1 MNKMA
6 TYRSPAEKSGR
17 AALGSFVF
25 YVVFLNCLSVAAV
38 TAAHH
43 PGRHFFSTE
52 HLSETMRSA
61 PLADVERNRQE
72 VKGRVTSEKGETLP
86 GVTILIKGTQQG
98 VITDPDGLFSIEVP
112 DENAI
117 LVFSF
122 VGYKSQEI
130 TVGNRVMIDLSLE
143 VDEKSLDELVV
154 VGYGTQSKKKLST
167 AISRVSGKEINN
179 LPVTMPGDALTG
191 LAAGVQVQ
199 AGAGDVPGAA
209 PTIRIRG
216 IGSLGASNAPLYVVD
231 GYPLQSAAE
240 FNRINVADIE
250 SVEVLKDAASAA
262 IYGSRAANGVIIVT
276 TKRGQKGKLSFN
288 FNAYSG
294 IQDVAR
300 RIEVMNKTEYLK
312 YAKDARDA
320 SGLPIP
326 DAYQNPE
333 NLADTDWQR
342 VIFRKAPMSKMELSA
357 RGGTD
362 KIRFSVSGSYLT
374 QTGTMIGT
382 DYKVMSLRTN
392 IDADLTNRLS
402 IGVNVAPSY
411 TTFNLKPTPRDPGSW
426 GYSPIYLAMI
436 VPPVVDVKLAN
447 GDYGQNNVLPH
458 TQYGFA
464 EVGGF
469 NPLAILELE
478 HRYTTRF
485 GLINNLFLEWKP
497 LAGLKFRTQGGALIG
512 AGISETYTPSTLAS
526 LVSPF
531 ANLSSPQLN
540 GIASSAG
547 NSRDI
552 DWVWENNMT
561 YDKSFGNAHN
571 LSAMLLYSMQK
582 YASTS
587 TTTTGR
593 VGSFTNDLVR
603 NPTASSN
610 QAGSVAYG
618 VHSFLSYAARI
629 NYDFKDKYLLS
640 ASVRTDGSSRF
651 GTNNKFGVFQSYS
664 AGWRISE
671 EPFMKNQ
678 TLFGE
683 LKLRASFGETGNAN
697 IGDFTWISGMTASH
711 YSFNDIRYP
720 GARPSGFMNRDL
732 TWEKSKQVDIGL
744 EASFLRDRLHL
755 TFDLYDK
762 KTHGMLFAK
771 DLPALVGYATS
782 FQTNIGSLQ
791 NKGFE
796 LDLSSDNLK
805 GRLTWNTSLNVSF
818 NATKVLDL
826 GGRQSL
832 NSLPGT
838 PGWNDVYRINVGE
851 PLGNFYGFVIDG
863 VIRNESQLNTLPQ
876 WAGSGVGDYQIR
888 DVNKDG
894 AINEADRTLLG
905 NGFPRLLF
913 GATNTF
919 SFSGFDLSFILQGV
933 AGNHII
939 NGASRH
945 SELWIGRW
953 NTVKEMAGNY
963 FDPAN
968 PDREVKYARVGT
980 VRSGF
985 GTASNLHSYAVYNG
999 SFLRLRNV
1007 TLGYTIPPAIQSR
1020 LRLNSTRLYV
1030 TAQNLLTFTRYPG
1043 FNPEPS
1049 QYGETVYQP
1058 GSDQATYP
1066 VNRSIM
1072 IGLNIGF

>member
-1 MNKMA
+1 M
-6 TYRSPAEKSGR
+6 RS
-17 AALGSFVF
+17 
-25 YVVFLNCLSVAAV
+25 YVLWTVLLNCFAVAAA
-38 TAAHH
+38 TAAPH
-43 PGRHFFSTE
+43 PVKPAFSASPSV
-52 HLSETMRSA
+52 LSGKARALSHAGMDPGEN
-61 PLADVERNRQE
+61 ERE
-72 VKGRVTSEKGETLP
+72 IKGRITAEKGEALP
-86 GVTILIKGTQQG
+86 GVTILVKGTQQG
-98 VITDPDGLFSIEVP
+98 VITDPEGVYTIEVP
-112 DENAI
+112 DENAV

-122 VGYKSQEI
+122 VGYKSKEVV
-130 TVGNRVMIDLSLE
+130 VGNRVRIDLALE
-143 VDEKSLDELVV
+143 VDEKSLEELVV
-154 VGYGTQSKKKLST
+154 VGYGTQSRKKLST
-167 AISRVSGKEINN
+167 AISRVSGKEINK
-179 LPVTMPGDALTG
+179 LPVAMPGDALAG
-191 LAAGVQVQ
+191 LAAGVQIQ
-199 AGAGDVPGAA
+199 AGSGDIPGSA

-240 FNRINVADIE
+240 FNRINVSDIE
-250 SVEVLKDAASAA
+250 SMEVLKDAASAA

-276 TKRGQKGKLSFN
+276 TKRGQKGKMSFN

-294 IQDVAR
+294 VQDVAR

-320 SGLPIP
+320 AGLPIP
-326 DAYQNPE
+326 DAYRQPE
-333 NLADTDWQR
+333 NLPDTDWQS

-357 RGGTD
+357 RGGTE
-362 KIRFSVSGSYLT
+362 KIRFSLSGSYLT

-392 IDADLTNRLS
+392 IDADLTKNLS
-402 IGVNVAPSY
+402 AGVNIAPSY
-411 TTFNLKPTPRDPGSW
+411 TTFNSKPTPRDPGNW

-436 VPPVVDVKLAN
+436 VPPVVDVRLAN
-447 GDYGQNNVLPH
+447 GDYGHNNVLPH
-458 TQYGFA
+458 TQYGFS

-485 GLINNLFLEWKP
+485 GLVNNLFLEWKP
-497 LAGLKFRTQGGALIG
+497 LPGLKLKTQGGAAIG
-512 AGISETYTPSTLAS
+512 SSVDDNYTPSTLAS

-531 ANLSSPQLN
+531 ANLSSPLLA

-552 DWVWENNMT
+552 DWVWENNLT
-561 YDKSFGNAHN
+561 YDKSFGNRHN

-582 YASTS
+582 YSSTS

-593 VGSFTNDLVR
+593 VGTFTNDLVH

-610 QAGSVAYG
+610 QAGSIAYG

-629 NYDFKDKYLLS
+629 NYDFKDRYLVS

-664 AGWRISE
+664 AGWRISG
-671 EPFMKNQ
+671 EPFMQNQ
-678 TLFGE
+678 QVFDE
-683 LKLRASFGETGNAN
+683 LKLRASYGETGNAN

-711 YSFNDIRYP
+711 YSFNDVRYP

-732 TWEKSKQVDIGL
+732 TWEKSRQVDLGL
-744 EASFLRDRLHL
+744 EASFLHDRLHL
-755 TFDLYDK
+755 TFDLYRK

-796 LDLSSDNLK
+796 LDLSSDNLR
-805 GRLTWNTSLNVSF
+805 GSVIWNTSLNVSF

-826 GGRQSL
+826 GGRQAL

-838 PGWNDVYRINVGE
+838 PGWNDVYRIKVGD
-851 PLGNFYGFVIDG
+851 PLGNFYGFIIDG
-863 VIRNESQLNTLPQ
+863 VIKNESQLHTLPQ
-876 WAGSGVGDYQIR
+876 WTGSGVGDYQIR
-888 DVNKDG
+888 DVNRDG
-894 AINEADRTLLG
+894 AISEGDRTLLG
-905 NGFPRLLF
+905 NGFPKLLF
-913 GATNTF
+913 GVTNNF
-919 SFSGFDLSFILQGV
+919 SFSGFDFSFILQGV
-933 AGNHII
+933 SGNHII

-953 NTVKEMAGNY
+953 NAVKEMAGNY

-968 PDREVKYARVGT
+968 PDRDVRYARVGA

-1007 TLGYTIPPAIQSR
+1007 TLGYTVPAAIQSR
-1020 LRLNSTRLYV
+1020 LGLSSTRLYV
-1030 TAQNLLTFTRYPG
+1030 TAQNLLTFTGYPG